1 MEKKVAI
8 IIPAYKSRFLQQTLD
23 SVAAQT
29 DKDFTVY
36 IGDDA
41 SPHDLKN
48 IVYLYQDKL
57 DIVYYRFETN
67 LGGQDLPGHWER
79 CIDMSKEPVVWLF
92 SDDDL
97 MPCDGVERIMKAL
110 DKCGDKNVMFRFPLA
125 VVDGEDNVIHENP
138 TFVGEKISGYDFLLD
153 KLEGRIYSAACEY
166 VFSRDIYRKAG
177 GFVKFPLAWCS
188 DDATWTKFAD
198 CAGGIIALPGKFVC
212 WRNAEGE
219 NISNSNCYDSRK
231 IESTGL
237 FLKWIANYYPDK
249 T

>member
-1 MEKKVAI
+1 
-8 IIPAYKSRFLQQTLD
+8 
-23 SVAAQT
+23 
-29 DKDFTVY
+29 
-36 IGDDA
+36 
-41 SPHDLKN
+41 
-48 IVYLYQDKL
+48 
-57 DIVYYRFETN
+57 
-67 LGGQDLPGHWER
+67 
-79 CIDMSKEPVVWLF
+79 
-92 SDDDL
+92 
-97 MPCDGVERIMKAL
+97 MKAL

-249 T
+249 LKEKKLGHALKTYVHTVLHYSVRDKFSLCELWKICCILRRIHLSVALSVAFRMCKVKLNKKR

>member
-110 DKCGDKNVMFRFPLA
+110 DKCGDP
-125 VVDGEDNVIHENP
+125 
-138 TFVGEKISGYDFLLD
+138 
-153 KLEGRIYSAACEY
+153 
-166 VFSRDIYRKAG
+166 
-177 GFVKFPLAWCS
+177 
-188 DDATWTKFAD
+188 
-198 CAGGIIALPGKFVC
+198 
-212 WRNAEGE
+212 
-219 NISNSNCYDSRK
+219 
-231 IESTGL
+231 
-237 FLKWIANYYPDK
+237 
-249 T
+249 